1 MRRSWSTP
9 VDAKQRRR
17 ESIAAERANKSRV
30 KPGVTFEPLSHA
42 GAQLNFAQEMSE
54 RCRAKPMKAFDMT
67 LPPEPSTQL
76 DLIKGGFCEKGRI
89 VLAAQQRRFR
99 KPVPRYI
106 EGGLRRV

>member
-1 MRRSWSTP
+1 MVHPRRCKATP
-9 VDAKQRRR
+9 ARIDRRR
-17 ESIAAERANKSRV
+17 ACEQKQGQE
-30 KPGVTFEPLSHA
+30 GVTFEPLS
-42 GAQLNFAQEMSE
+42 QLNFAQEMSE